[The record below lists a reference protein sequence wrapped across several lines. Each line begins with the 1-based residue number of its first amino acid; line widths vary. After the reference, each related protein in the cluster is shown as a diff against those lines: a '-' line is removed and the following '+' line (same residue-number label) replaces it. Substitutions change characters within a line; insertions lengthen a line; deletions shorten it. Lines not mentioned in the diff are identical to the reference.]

1 MVSWEIV
8 FALQPNQLFF
18 SHLPSKKLFPCDL
31 PAWCD
36 IIFSSIE
43 HLLPLVAI
51 QLKDSSPEIR
61 LSVVSNVER
70 LKSVIGKR
78 EMSKC
83 LLPPIGELAED
94 SKWRI
99 RMAVVQQLPV
109 IASKFIFFLSNWDI
123 SQLSNLWWIPNSV
136 SKGFDTATKTDSS
149 RLKMHK

>member
-1 MVSWEIV
+1 M
-8 FALQPNQLFF
+8 
-18 SHLPSKKLFPCDL
+18 
-31 PAWCD
+31 
-36 IIFSSIE
+36 IFSSIE

-78 EMSKC
+78 EMSKS

-99 RMAVVQQLPV
+99 RMAVVKQLPV
-109 IASKFIFFLSNWDI
+109 IASKYIFFFSNWDI
-123 SQLSNLWWIPNSV
+123 CL
-136 SKGFDTATKTDSS
+136 
-149 RLKMHK
+149 LKHGNF